1 MTNTNKQLTSEEKKL
16 LQKEAEKNNLSKEEI
31 EDVENILK
39 ATGGMSEGAQKAF
52 IGILAAVSGAAL
64 GTGVTYAIMKH
75 NKKSN
80 NDQQNCVTIKLPLG
94 ESPNGSSSNPENGA
108 DSRNLVSQLLSNLSP
123 ENRAAISNTEEGAA
137 ILRALGVKI

>member
-1 MTNTNKQLTSEEKKL
+1 MANTNKQLTSEEEKL
-16 LQKEAEKNNLSKEEI
+16 LQKEAEKNNLSKKEI

-64 GTGVTYAIMKH
+64 GTGLTYAIMKH

-80 NDQQNCVTIKLPLG
+80 NDQQDSITITILLNALPENL
-94 ESPNGSSSNPENGA
+94 SNKSSSNSLN
-108 DSRNLVSQLLSNLSP
+108 DMDLRNLDLQNLGNLSP
-123 ENRAAISNTEEGAA
+123 ETQDTV
-137 ILRALGVKI
+137 RALLSSFGGRN

>member
-1 MTNTNKQLTSEEKKL
+1 MANTNKQLTSEEEKL
-16 LQKEAEKNNLSKEEI
+16 LQKEAEKNNLSKKEI

-64 GTGVTYAIMKH
+64 GTGLTYAIMKH

-80 NDQQNCVTIKLPLG
+80 NDQQDSITITIPLNALPENL
-94 ESPNGSSSNPENGA
+94 SNKSSSNSLN
-108 DSRNLVSQLLSNLSP
+108 DMDLRNLDLQNLGNLSP
-123 ENRAAISNTEEGAA
+123 ETQDTV
-137 ILRALGVKI
+137 RALLSSFGRRN

>member
-1 MTNTNKQLTSEEKKL
+1 MANTNKQLTSEEEKL
-16 LQKEAEKNNLSKEEI
+16 LQKEAEKNNLSKKEI

-64 GTGVTYAIMKH
+64 GTGLTYAIMKH

-80 NDQQNCVTIKLPLG
+80 NDQQDSITITIPLNALPENLL
-94 ESPNGSSSNPENGA
+94 NKSSSNSLN
-108 DSRNLVSQLLSNLSP
+108 DMDLRNLDLQNLGNLSP
-123 ENRAAISNTEEGAA
+123 ETQDTV
-137 ILRALGVKI
+137 RALLRSFSGRD

>member
-16 LQKEAEKNNLSKEEI
+16 LQKEAEKNNLSEEEI

-80 NDQQNCVTIKLPLG
+80 NDQQNCITITVPLNK
-94 ESPNGSSSNPENGA
+94 PLNGSNPNPENGA
-108 DSRNLVSQLLSNLSP
+108 DLKNLILQLFSNFNP
-123 ENRAAISNTEEGAA
+123 ETRD
-137 ILRALGVKI
+137 ALLKNSGINPL